1 MVSSAAMSGKIDS
14 PYIVSLELK
23 ARKSLFT
30 TSFSSFSSSTTFL
43 IVFVPTQFSAASLQ
57 NSSPSSTTF
66 RCFLKNVAT
75 GVLSRNSCL
84 LLRNQNLH
92 FSFPSSSP
100 SWCRINPILPVFPVS
115 QLPPPSL
122 ISFRFIVSYRKTS
135 EWKQQNENGNKW
147 ILHGCTIYSLQI
159 PFWNR
164 LGPFRT
170 FRNLSEPCR
179 TFSNLSSLS
188 KPFSTLQNLSEPFR
202 TFSNLSKPF
211 WTFRNLSE
219 PLEPFRNF
227 SELFRTFIT
236 FSTL

>member
-1 MVSSAAMSGKIDS
+1 MVSSTAMSGKIDS

-30 TSFSSFSSSTTFL
+30 TSFSSSFSSSTTFL

-75 GVLSRNSCL
+75 RVLARNSC

-92 FSFPSSSP
+92 FSFPSP

-147 ILHGCTIYSLQI
+147 ILHGCTIYSLQ
-159 PFWNR
+159 
-164 LGPFRT
+164 
-170 FRNLSEPCR
+170 NLSDI
-179 TFSNLSSLS
+179 L
-188 KPFSTLQNLSEPFR
+188 
-202 TFSNLSKPF
+202 
-211 WTFRNLSE
+211 
-219 PLEPFRNF
+219 
-227 SELFRTFIT
+227 
-236 FSTL
+236 